1 MWMFGYFFSKS
12 LIRTRRTSLPPGLIG
27 LADQVIVPD
36 VALPGA
42 DDVPPAGKAVLLLVL
57 PVPALLLLP
66 LLLQPARAIA
76 PAAPTTAVSCQP
88 LRERLSGHLRDPM
101 CPPLNVVT
109 S

>member
-1 MWMFGYFFSKS
+1 
-12 LIRTRRTSLPPGLIG
+12 LIG

-42 DDVPPAGKAVLLLVL
+42 DDVPPAGALVLVLVLVL
-57 PVPALLLLP
+57 PAPPVVVP

-88 LRERLSGHLRDPM
+88 LRERLPGYLRDPM

-109 S
+109 L

>member
-1 MWMFGYFFSKS
+1 MWMFGYFLLKS
-12 LIRTRRTSLPPGLIG
+12 AIRTWRTSWPPGLIG

-42 DDVPPAGKAVLLLVL
+42 DDVPPAGAPVLVPVLPDGGLLV
-57 PVPALLLLP
+57 P

-88 LRERLSGHLRDPM
+88 LRERLPGYLRDPM
-101 CPPLNVVT
+101 YPPLYVVI
-109 S
+109 

>member
-1 MWMFGYFFSKS
+1 
-12 LIRTRRTSLPPGLIG
+12 LIG

-42 DDVPPAGKAVLLLVL
+42 ADVPPAAVLVPVAVLVAP
-57 PVPALLLLP
+57 PVPVP

-88 LRERLSGHLRDPM
+88 LRERLPGYLRDPM
-101 CPPLNVVT
+101 CPPLSVVI